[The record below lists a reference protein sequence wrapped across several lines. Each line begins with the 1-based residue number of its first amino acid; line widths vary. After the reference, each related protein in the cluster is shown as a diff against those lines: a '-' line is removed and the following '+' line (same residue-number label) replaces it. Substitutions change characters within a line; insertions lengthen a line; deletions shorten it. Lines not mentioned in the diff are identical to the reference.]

1 MTRIHAITFFLLA
14 ILLCSASSASAQSDR
29 ERARTLFDEAASCYD
44 LGRYDCALDKW
55 QQVYELTEVP
65 SILYNLG
72 NTQERLGN
80 LEEAVELL
88 QQYRPHVDGAQLDVL
103 DSRIINL
110 QERVALQNQ
119 AAAAE
124 EAEQARIAA
133 QIRERETESA
143 RLQEEREALEQERAR
158 LEAELIRAEQAAE
171 AERAPAGLVAARWT
185 TLAIGVGGVA
195 TGLAFQVKRSSLQSD
210 LESECGGPNGMFCP
224 LSAQDDVDS
233 YENAKTG
240 VIVGYS
246 VGAAALTASLVTFL
260 LKGNRDRS
268 DDASGADVSFSP
280 TWYAN
285 GGGGFQLRTNF

>member
-1 MTRIHAITFFLLA
+1 MTKIYAITIFLLA
-14 ILLCSASSASAQSDR
+14 TLLCSATTASAQSDR
-29 ERARTLFDEAASCYD
+29 ERARTLFNEAASCYD
-44 LGRYDCALDKW
+44 LGRYDCALEKW
-55 QQVYELTEVP
+55 AEVYELTEVP

-80 LEEAVELL
+80 LEQAVVLL

-103 DSRIINL
+103 DSRILNL

-133 QIRERETESA
+133 QIREREVDSA
-143 RLQEEREALEQERAR
+143 RLQEEREELERERAR
-158 LEAELIRAEQAAE
+158 LEEELVRAEQAAE
-171 AERAPAGLVAARWT
+171 ARRAPAGLRAARWT

-195 TGLAFQVKRSSLQSD
+195 TGLVFQVKRASLKSD
-210 LESECGGPNGMFCP
+210 LEAECGGANGVFCP
-224 LSAQDDVDS
+224 LSAQEDVDS
-233 YENAKTG
+233 YSSSKTG

-246 VGAAALTASLVTFL
+246 VGAVALTTSLVTFL
-260 LKGNRDRS
+260 LKGNRDRPEDS
-268 DDASGADVSFSP
+268 SGPDLSFSP